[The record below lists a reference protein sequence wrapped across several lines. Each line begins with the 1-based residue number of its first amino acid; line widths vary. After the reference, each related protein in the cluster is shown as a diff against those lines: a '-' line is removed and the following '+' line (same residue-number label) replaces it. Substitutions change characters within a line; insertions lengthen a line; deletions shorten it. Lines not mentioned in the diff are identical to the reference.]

1 MNGVADYRQMVMS
14 CAFLG
19 RITRCM
25 VACVAVVV
33 PVSLSQAQLSAHP
46 PTALPD
52 RIEVRL
58 IGQNFNVSIG
68 RQFRFVLSIPN
79 NNTKQELLATPQTVL
94 RVEIHSA
101 TTSRA
106 EVRRIVQGS
115 TPSQIVETVDL
126 DIGDL
131 TLNDNGDLVAVIAS
145 GSAQNEIGLRKTG
158 VYPVSLSMRTGSIE
172 RFRFTTFVNFI
183 TGQTS
188 NNTLSVSVVAE
199 LEAPLNQLPNGE
211 IAVIESTRMKLQSLV
226 GALAGEGG
234 SMSLAISPELLNSLA
249 NSENPNDA
257 ALLGSLQLVFSR
269 HQILASTFVP
279 FDVSSAQ
286 RSDLELEFTQQLDR
300 GKDILDLRNGD
311 APINPRTWFSTRP
324 ISRDGISLLAQLGY
338 TNVVFSPNAARSF
351 GSLGSYSVQY
361 RADYLSTDGPR
372 VSLGVSDPMYAE
384 SLSKFTSGAVL
395 TSMGI
400 AAELVTQQSELVRSQ
415 NQTLRDHVIVST
427 LDGSVPNPVLL
438 NSLLVSLSRAPQLAL
453 RPLSAIPRPT
463 SASTPVN
470 MPSSTEVDLASR
482 RSAINELAALISSTS
497 TMLDS
502 PPQNERMRWD
512 DALMLVQSD
521 RLNSDRFTDY
531 TRGLTAQ
538 LRSFR
543 AQVSVPESLTFTLGG
558 KTSDL
563 RLQLRN
569 SSSTPLSVLVT
580 LSSAKL
586 SFPEKPQ
593 IVRINAN
600 SATDLIIPVV
610 ARANGTFPLEVVLY
624 TPDGLTQVGKRI
636 RLSAR
641 VSALAGLGQLAT
653 GVAILLLM
661 TWWVTHWRKQN
672 RAKATENHPALR

>member
-19 RITRCM
+19 RITRC
-25 VACVAVVV
+25 VVTCIALVV
-33 PVSLSQAQLSAHP
+33 PVSLSQAPLAAHP
-46 PTALPD
+46 PTTLPD

-79 NNTKQELLATPQTVL
+79 NNTKQELLTTPQTAL
-94 RVEIHSA
+94 RVEVHAA

-106 EVRRIVQGS
+106 EVRGVVQG
-115 TPSQIVETVDL
+115 TTLPQVVETVDL
-126 DIGDL
+126 DIREL
-131 TLNDNGDLVAVIAS
+131 TTNENGDLVAVISS
-145 GSAQNEIGLRKTG
+145 GSARNEIGIRKTG
-158 VYPVSLSMRTGSIE
+158 VYPVSLSMRTGNTE
-172 RFRFTTFVNFI
+172 RFRFTTFINFI

-199 LEAPLNQLPNGE
+199 LEAPLNQLPNGN
-211 IAVIESTRMKLQSLV
+211 IEVVDSTRTTVQNLV
-226 GALAGEGG
+226 GALAGESGA
-234 SMSLAISPELLNSLA
+234 MSLTISPELLNSLA

-257 ALLGSLQLVFSR
+257 ALLGSLQLALGR

-286 RSDLELEFTQQLDR
+286 RSSLRSEFIQQLDR
-300 GKDILDLRNGD
+300 GKQILDIRNGD

-324 ISRDGISLLAQLGY
+324 ISRDGVSLLAELGY
-338 TNVVFSPNAARSF
+338 TNVVFSPTAARSF
-351 GSLGSYSVQY
+351 GSLDSYSLQY
-361 RADYLSTDGPR
+361 RADYSSTDGPR
-372 VSLGVSDPMYAE
+372 VSLGVSDPVYAE
-384 SLSKFTSGAVL
+384 SLSKPTSSPVL
-395 TSMGI
+395 ASMGI
-400 AAELVTQQSELVRSQ
+400 AAELVTQQSELARSQ
-415 NQTLRDHVIVST
+415 NQILRDHVIVST

-438 NSLLVSLSRAPQLAL
+438 NSLLVALSRAPQLAL

-463 SASTPVN
+463 AASTPVN
-470 MPSSTEVDLASR
+470 MPSSTSVDLASR
-482 RSAINELAALISSTS
+482 RSAIDELVALIASTS

-502 PPQNERMRWD
+502 PKDERMWWD
-512 DALMLVQSD
+512 DALLLVQSD

-531 TRGLTAQ
+531 TRGLAAQ

-569 SSSTPLSVLVT
+569 SSNTPMSVLVT

-593 IVRINAN
+593 IVRVDAN

-641 VSALAGLGQLAT
+641 VSALAGLGQLAS

-661 TWWVTHWRKQN
+661 SWWFTHWRKQN

>member
-1 MNGVADYRQMVMS
+1 
-14 CAFLG
+14 
-19 RITRCM
+19 
-25 VACVAVVV
+25 
-33 PVSLSQAQLSAHP
+33 
-46 PTALPD
+46 
-52 RIEVRL
+52 
-58 IGQNFNVSIG
+58 
-68 RQFRFVLSIPN
+68 
-79 NNTKQELLATPQTVL
+79 
-94 RVEIHSA
+94 
-101 TTSRA
+101 
-106 EVRRIVQGS
+106 
-115 TPSQIVETVDL
+115 
-126 DIGDL
+126 
-131 TLNDNGDLVAVIAS
+131 
-145 GSAQNEIGLRKTG
+145 
-158 VYPVSLSMRTGSIE
+158 
-172 RFRFTTFVNFI
+172 
-183 TGQTS
+183 
-188 NNTLSVSVVAE
+188 
-199 LEAPLNQLPNGE
+199 
-211 IAVIESTRMKLQSLV
+211 
-226 GALAGEGG
+226 
-234 SMSLAISPELLNSLA
+234 
-249 NSENPNDA
+249 
-257 ALLGSLQLVFSR
+257 
-269 HQILASTFVP
+269 
-279 FDVSSAQ
+279 
-286 RSDLELEFTQQLDR
+286 
-300 GKDILDLRNGD
+300 
-311 APINPRTWFSTRP
+311 
-324 ISRDGISLLAQLGY
+324 
-338 TNVVFSPNAARSF
+338 
-351 GSLGSYSVQY
+351 
-361 RADYLSTDGPR
+361 
-372 VSLGVSDPMYAE
+372 MYAE

-502 PPQNERMRWD
+502 PQQNERVWWD

>member
-1 MNGVADYRQMVMS
+1 MNGVADYRQIVMS
-14 CAFLG
+14 RAFFR
-19 RITRCM
+19 RIMRCM
-25 VACVAVVV
+25 VACVALI
-33 PVSLSQAQLSAHP
+33 VSVLLSQAPLSAHR
-46 PTALPD
+46 PTTLPD
-52 RIEVRL
+52 QIEVRL

-79 NNTKQELLATPQTVL
+79 NNTKQELLTTPQTVL
-94 RVEIHSA
+94 RVEVHTA
-101 TTSRA
+101 ATSRA
-106 EVRRIVQGS
+106 EVRDIVQGS
-115 TPSQIVETVDL
+115 TPPQVVETVDL
-126 DIGDL
+126 DIRDV
-131 TLNDNGDLVAVIAS
+131 TTNENGDLVAVIAS
-145 GSAQNEIGLRKTG
+145 GSARDEIGIRKTG
-158 VYPVSLSMRTGSIE
+158 VYPVSLSLRTGTVE
-172 RFRFTTFVNFI
+172 RFRFTTFINFI

-188 NNTLSVSVVAE
+188 SNTLSVSVVAE
-199 LEAPLNQLPNGE
+199 LVPPVNQLPNGE
-211 IAVIESTRMKLQSLV
+211 VAVIDSTRTTLQNLV
-226 GALAGEGG
+226 GALSGEGG
-234 SMSLAISPELLNSLA
+234 AMSLSVSPELLNSLA
-249 NSENPNDA
+249 ISENPNDA
-257 ALLGSLQLVFSR
+257 ALLGSLQLAMSR

-286 RSDLELEFTQQLDR
+286 RSNLATVFIQQLDR
-300 GKDILDLRNGD
+300 GKQILDLRNGD
-311 APINPRTWFSTRP
+311 TPINPRTWFSTRP
-324 ISRDGISLLAQLGY
+324 ISREGISLLAQLGY
-338 TNVVFSPNAARSF
+338 TNVVFSPNAARSI
-351 GSLGSYSVQY
+351 GSLDSYSLQY
-361 RADYLSTDGPR
+361 RADYVSPDGPR
-372 VSLGVSDPMYAE
+372 VSLGVSDPVYAA
-384 SLSKFTSGAVL
+384 SLSRSTSSPVL
-395 TSMGI
+395 ASMGI
-400 AAELVTQQSELVRSQ
+400 AAELVTQQSELSRSQ

-438 NSLLVSLSRAPQLAL
+438 NSLLVALSRAPQLAL

-463 SASTPVN
+463 AASTPVS
-470 MPSSTEVDLASR
+470 MPSSTAVDLASR
-482 RSAINELAALISSTS
+482 RSSIKDLTSVIASTA

-502 PPQNERMRWD
+502 PITERMWWD
-512 DALMLVQSD
+512 DALLLVQSD
-521 RLNSDRFTDY
+521 TLNSDRFADY
-531 TRGLTAQ
+531 TKGLTAQ

-569 SSSTPLSVLVT
+569 SSSTPMSVLVT

-593 IVRINAN
+593 VVRVDAN

-641 VSALAGLGQLAT
+641 VSALAGLGQLAS

-661 TWWVTHWRKQN
+661 SWWIAHWRKQN